1 VKLLKLSGITMG
13 PAIPFRALVNRLAP
27 EPVTRLMRSILRWK
41 RSAPFRPYN
50 VTKTVL
56 GESFPFCIG
65 DETGE
70 TWYGPQKDPVYQELA
85 FIRDRML
92 APRDLVF
99 DVGSHHGLHTICM
112 ARHSARV
119 VAIEPNPHNVT
130 ILQKN
135 VVLNALQ
142 NVVLRQAAVGD
153 SQGTI
158 DLLEDSTEGGVS
170 YEHGTDNQATI
181 VSELVSLDQI
191 AHEYGFPQLLKIDVE
206 GFEDRALKG
215 ATQILQRRPKIAI
228 EVHTEWV
235 SRYGSSVAEVI
246 ALLNLKDYRVWIL
259 PYTAEEVLAW
269 DGRDFSEYPPP
280 KFMLFLMPLVASER
294 PAA

>member
-1 VKLLKLSGITMG
+1 
-13 PAIPFRALVNRLAP
+13 
-27 EPVTRLMRSILRWK
+27 
-41 RSAPFRPYN
+41 
-50 VTKTVL
+50 
-56 GESFPFCIG
+56 
-65 DETGE
+65 
-70 TWYGPQKDPVYQELA
+70 
-85 FIRDRML
+85 
-92 APRDLVF
+92 
-99 DVGSHHGLHTICM
+99 M

-119 VAIEPNPHNVT
+119 VAIEPNPHNVA

-135 VVLNALQ
+135 VALNALQ
-142 NVVLRQAAVGD
+142 NVVVRQAAVGN

-181 VSELVSLDQI
+181 LSELVSLDQI

-246 ALLNLKDYRVWIL
+246 ALLNLEDYRVWIL
-259 PYTAEEVLAW
+259 PYTAEEVSAW
-269 DGRDFSEYPPP
+269 DGRDFREYPPP